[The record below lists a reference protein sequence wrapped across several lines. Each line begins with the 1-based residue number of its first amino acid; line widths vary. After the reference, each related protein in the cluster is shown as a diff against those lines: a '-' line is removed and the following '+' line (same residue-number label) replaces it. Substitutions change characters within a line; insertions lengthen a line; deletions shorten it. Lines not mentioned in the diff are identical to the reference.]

1 MPISREDVEH
11 VAKLARLQ
19 LSAVEVEQMARELGT
34 VLDYVARLD
43 SLDLDTVDP
52 NFFEESESLPQ
63 RDDLPGESLP
73 QSDALENAPD
83 DDGCFFIVPRVV

>member
-1 MPISREDVEH
+1 MPISRKDVEH

-19 LSAVEVEQMARELGT
+19 LTAAEVEQMTRELGT

-43 SLDLDTVDP
+43 SLDLDTIDP
-52 NFFEESESLPQ
+52 DFYEESESLPQ
-63 RDDLPGESLP
+63 RDDVPEDSLT
-73 QSDALENAPD
+73 QVDALKNAPD

>member
-1 MPISREDVEH
+1 MPISHEDVEH

-19 LSAVEVEQMARELGT
+19 LSAAEVEQMAQELGT
-34 VLDYVARLD
+34 ILDYVARLD

-52 NFFEESESLPQ
+52 NFYEASENLPQ
-63 RDDLPGESLP
+63 REDEPQDSLP